1 MRKRFALLLICLP
14 VLHASAW
21 KEPGTTT
28 VYPRVGVN
36 FSKFSGDKIY
46 TSASSSGGTPDH
58 IPAQFKTG
66 FTVGAEVQHQFT
78 NAIAGSVG
86 LLYSQQG
93 TAFKKIPDIDFD
105 MKIKENN
112 LIVPVMVVATTKYN
126 VDVKIGLQPEIRV
139 SGAFNKVLNRV
150 NLSLPVGISYEYK
163 HVAID
168 FRYHIGLTHV
178 YKDQDQYDLSHGKT
192 VMLTLGYGF
201 DL

>member
-1 MRKRFALLLICLP
+1 M
-14 VLHASAW
+14 
-21 KEPGTTT
+21 
-28 VYPRVGVN
+28 
-36 FSKFSGDKIY
+36 
-46 TSASSSGGTPDH
+46 GGTWKKNVS
-58 IPAQFKTG
+58 FYE
-66 FTVGAEVQHQFT
+66 AEHFVLFFR
-78 NAIAGSVG
+78 NASFCG
-86 LLYSQQG
+86 LY
-93 TAFKKIPDIDFD
+93 
-105 MKIKENN
+105 
-112 LIVPVMVVATTKYN
+112 VMVVATTKYN

-150 NLSLPVGISYEYK
+150 NLSLPVGISYEYR

>member
-1 MRKRFALLLICLP
+1 M
-14 VLHASAW
+14 
-21 KEPGTTT
+21 
-28 VYPRVGVN
+28 
-36 FSKFSGDKIY
+36 
-46 TSASSSGGTPDH
+46 
-58 IPAQFKTG
+58 
-66 FTVGAEVQHQFT
+66 
-78 NAIAGSVG
+78 
-86 LLYSQQG
+86 LYSQQG

-150 NLSLPVGISYEYK
+150 NLSLPVGISYEYR
-163 HVAID
+163 HVAVD
-168 FRYHIGLTHV
+168 FRYHIGLTRV